1 MAETWQHLLRGLD
14 VLRLEALEA
23 ALGDVDV
30 GDKRVELVDGVLV
43 LVPQPGQADA
53 HPEQRQF

>member
-1 MAETWQHLLRGLD
+1 MAETRRHLLGRLD
-14 VLRLEALEA
+14 VLRLE

-43 LVPQPGQADA
+43 LSLASQTRILSRVKVTLA
-53 HPEQRQF
+53 R